1 MRDRI
6 PRWARWPR
14 RTGGR
19 RRARWLLPVLSL
31 LALVLV
37 VECQWYGTAP
47 ERPAAI
53 GVNFS
58 CQRAHYLGLD
68 CDALLA
74 AVLDDVGACLVR
86 LSVYWH
92 EAEPV
97 PGRYDW
103 RAIERQLDAVHA
115 RGGRAVVS
123 IGMKAQRFPEY
134 WLPEWL
140 RQAAPI
146 APDEL
151 PEHHPLV
158 RRHLLAFLE
167 AAARRLSVHPAVEAL
182 QVENEPYVNYRPNRL
197 LRWIGRERYG
207 PGEQRSLHIL
217 FLKFGWNATTWRI
230 SESFLAEEV
239 ATVRAAAPGTPIVLT
254 HASWLR
260 TDRSWRSLLQLGDVL
275 GQSVYTKRQLGPWP
289 WLYLFPYR
297 LGPLSPHLPAQA
309 RAAARQGK
317 ALWIT
322 ELQAEPFEKSGVDE
336 RHTPGALRGFTPQ
349 RLAENLSLA
358 RRAGAARVYLWGVEW
373 WAYLKDRHGDDR
385 LWRAGRAVVAEA
397 GHREQRR

>member
-1 MRDRI
+1 MVGTVDI
-6 PRWARWPR
+6 MPR
-14 RTGGR
+14 RG
-19 RRARWLLPVLSL
+19 RWLLPL
-31 LALVLV
+31 LGLLVLV
-37 VECQWYGTAP
+37 DCQWYTTAA
-47 ERPAAI
+47 EGRPAL

-74 AVLDDVGACLVR
+74 AVLDDLGARLVR

-92 EAEPV
+92 EAESE

-103 RAIERQLDAVHA
+103 RPIERQLDAVHA

-134 WLPEWL
+134 WLPVWL

-146 APDEL
+146 APEEL
-151 PEHHPLV
+151 PERHPLV
-158 RRHLLAFLE
+158 RRHLLAFLD

-197 LRWIGRERYG
+197 LRRIGRERYG
-207 PGEQRSLHIL
+207 PGEHRSLQIL
-217 FLKFGWNATTWRI
+217 FLRFGWNATTWRI
-230 SESFLAEEV
+230 SDSFLVEEV
-239 ATVRAAAPGTPIVLT
+239 ATVRAAAPSTPIVLT

-275 GQSVYTKRQLGPWP
+275 GQSVYTKQQLGPWP

-322 ELQAEPFEKSGVDE
+322 ELQAEPFEKSGMDE
-336 RHTPGALRGFTPQ
+336 RHAPRAINGFTPG
-349 RLAENLSLA
+349 RLAENVTLA
-358 RRAGAARVYLWGVEW
+358 RRAGATRVYLWGVEW
-373 WAYLKDRHGDDR
+373 WAFLRARHGDGR
-385 LWRAGRAVVAEA
+385 LWEAGRAALAEA
-397 GHREQRR
+397 GSPEHRHR

>member
-1 MRDRI
+1 MR
-6 PRWARWPR
+6 PLL
-14 RTGGR
+14 
-19 RRARWLLPVLSL
+19 LLPVLALWL
-31 LALVLV
+31 LLH
-37 VECQWYGTAP
+37 CQWYETAP
-47 ERPAAI
+47 ERATVI
-53 GVNFS
+53 GANFS
-58 CQRAHYLGLD
+58 CQRARYLDLD
-68 CDALLA
+68 CEATLA
-74 AVLDDVGACLVR
+74 AVLDDLGARLVR

-92 EAEPV
+92 EAEPE

-103 RAIERQLDAVHA
+103 RPIERQLDAVHA

-134 WLPEWL
+134 WLPDWL

-151 PEHHPLV
+151 PERHPLV
-158 RRHLLAFLE
+158 RRHLLAFLD
-167 AAARRLSVHPAVEAL
+167 AAARRVSAHPAVEAL

-207 PGEQRSLHIL
+207 PGEHRSLHIL

-239 ATVRAAAPGTPIVLT
+239 ATVRAAAPRTPIVLT

-260 TDRSWRSLLQLGDVL
+260 TDRSWRSLLELGDVL

-297 LGPLSPHLPAQA
+297 LGPLSPHLPTQA
-309 RAAARQGK
+309 RTAARQGK

-322 ELQAEPFEKSGVDE
+322 ELQAEPFEKSGMDE
-336 RHTPGALRGFTPQ
+336 RHAPRAINGFTPG
-349 RLAENLSLA
+349 RLAENVTLA
-358 RRAGAARVYLWGVEW
+358 RRAGATRVYLWGVEW
-373 WAYLKDRHGDDR
+373 WAYLKERHGDGR
-385 LWRAGRAVVAEA
+385 LWEAGRALLAEA
-397 GHREQRR
+397 GPPEHPR

>member
-1 MRDRI
+1 MVGTVDFM
-6 PRWARWPR
+6 PR
-14 RTGGR
+14 RG
-19 RRARWLLPVLSL
+19 RWLLPL
-31 LALVLV
+31 LGLLVLV
-37 VECQWYGTAP
+37 DCQWYTTAA
-47 ERPAAI
+47 EGRPAL

-58 CQRAHYLGLD
+58 CQRARYLNLD
-68 CDALLA
+68 CDTLLA
-74 AVLDDVGACLVR
+74 AVLDDLGAHLVR

-92 EAEPV
+92 EAEPA

-103 RAIERQLDAVHA
+103 RPIERQLDAVHA

-134 WLPEWL
+134 WLPVWL

-146 APDEL
+146 APEEL
-151 PEHHPLV
+151 PERHPLV
-158 RRHLLAFLE
+158 RRHLLAFLD

-197 LRWIGRERYG
+197 LRRIGRERYG
-207 PGEQRSLHIL
+207 PGEHRSLQIL
-217 FLKFGWNATTWRI
+217 FLRFGWNATTWRI

-260 TDRSWRSLLQLGDVL
+260 TDRSWHTLLRYGDVL

-322 ELQAEPFEKSGVDE
+322 ELQAEPFEKSGMDE
-336 RHTPGALRGFTPQ
+336 RHAPRAINGFTPG
-349 RLAENLSLA
+349 RLAENVTLA
-358 RRAGAARVYLWGVEW
+358 RRAGATRVYLWGVEW
-373 WAYLKDRHGDDR
+373 WAFLRARHGDGR
-385 LWRAGRAVVAEA
+385 LWEAGRAALAEA
-397 GHREQRR
+397 GSPEHRHR